1 MKRLSLSQR
10 LTLVFALLLLVCS
23 TLTGW
28 LQLRSNTQYSQQV
41 IQRLSADL
49 AQHIA
54 VRNPLL
60 QVNGLNPGSV
70 KNLFDQLMAVNPS
83 VEVYLLDSNGKIIG
97 DAAPSGRIV
106 RHQVSL
112 APIEAFLARQPLPL
126 YGDDPRSPDARKVFS
141 VAPLVLDGQTRG
153 YLYVI
158 LLGENYNRLS
168 DDARLGSAWQM
179 VAWSIA
185 LILGCG
191 LLAWLLIYRWVTRPV
206 HALTRQ
212 VGHLEREGLENLQPS
227 TLATLQ
233 QIRGEDEVAQL
244 QRAFGRMARRITEQ
258 WLRLA
263 DQDRQRREFI
273 TTVSHDLRTPL
284 TSLHGYLETLS
295 LKRDTLSAAD
305 RRRYLETALSQ
316 SQKVGLLAQQLFEL
330 ARLEY
335 GAVKPQREPFFF
347 SELLQDVFQKFEL
360 TAEARGLTLSAD
372 VAAGLP
378 TISADIH
385 MMERVLTNLLD
396 NAVRHTPQEGH
407 IIVRLWQM
415 QARLWVELCDSGP
428 GVPDGLRDALFQRP
442 LSSGGLRYSTGGLG
456 LLIVK
461 RMLELHGG
469 DIALIAQQ
477 RQGACF
483 RLSLPL

>member
-1 MKRLSLSQR
+1 MSRLSLSQR
-10 LTLVFALLLLVCS
+10 LALVFALLLLVCS
-23 TLTGW
+23 ALTGW

-41 IQRLSADL
+41 IQRLSANL
-49 AQHIA
+49 ARHIA
-54 VRNPLL
+54 EHNPLL
-60 QVNGLNPGSV
+60 QADGLNPASV

-83 VEVYLLDSNGKIIG
+83 VEVYLLDEQGRIIG
-97 DAAPSGRIV
+97 DAAPPGRIV

-112 APIEAFLARQPLPL
+112 APIAAFLAGKPLPL

-141 VAPLVLDGQTRG
+141 AAPLSLNGHTRG
-153 YLYVI
+153 YLYVV
-158 LLGENYNRLS
+158 LLGENYSRLS
-168 DDARLGSAWQM
+168 DDVRFGSAWRM
-179 VAWSIA
+179 AGWSIA
-185 LILGCG
+185 LILICG
-191 LLAWLLIYRWVTRPV
+191 LLAWLLVYRWVTRPV
-206 HALTRQ
+206 HALMRQ
-212 VGHLEREGLENLQPS
+212 VGRLEHEGLETVQPA
-227 TLATLQ
+227 TLAALQ

-258 WLRLA
+258 WQRLT

-305 RRRYLETALSQ
+305 RRRYLDTALAQ
-316 SQKVGLLAQQLFEL
+316 SQKVGRLAQQLFEL

-335 GAVKPQREPFFF
+335 GAVKPQREPFSF

-360 TAEARGLTLSAD
+360 AAEARGLTLSAD
-372 VAAGLP
+372 VATGLP
-378 TISADIH
+378 LISADIH

-396 NAVRHTPQEGH
+396 NAVRHTPQEGR
-407 IIVRLWQM
+407 IVVRLWQEER
-415 QARLWVELCDSGP
+415 RLWVELCDSGP
-428 GVPDGLRDALFQRP
+428 GVPDGLRSALFQRP
-442 LSSGGLRYSTGGLG
+442 LSSSGARYGTGGLG

-469 DIALIAQQ
+469 DIALIARQ